1 MVGFE
6 SRLIQR
12 TRRLFRAA
20 ERIVSST
27 VNDLTS
33 PHFCLFGAA
42 PGTNN
47 LGVDALSQ
55 GVLGGLVSRSKGATF
70 TVFDYRRGKRAG
82 SFEMAKADGSEQTVS
97 YDLQGANHSKRM
109 WRGDTLKVMQIAGRL
124 GLPNTGVGAMKR
136 ASAVLDL
143 SGGDSFTDLYG
154 RHRFETVSLPK
165 RLSLDLGVPLVLL
178 PQTYGPFTDEGMRA
192 EAAQLCQGA
201 SSAWARDAR
210 SFGVLKELLG
220 SAFDPARHRLGVD
233 VAFGMRPRRRSG
245 GISSELDRWIDERDS
260 GTGPPVVGINVSGL
274 VWGSPER
281 AKGYGFIL
289 DYRSLVTRLLDWLL
303 KSTDV
308 RVALV
313 PHVIEPEG
321 HYESDPGASK
331 ELYETLD
338 SAQKERVTVLAPP
351 YEPAEIKHEIGRLDW
366 FNGTRMHATIA
377 ALSTGVPASAIAYSP
392 KFLGVFEIADQSS
405 GVADPT
411 TLSEDEALDI
421 LTKSFE
427 NRVAGRAALA
437 AALPG
442 IESTLDA
449 QLHSILEASKARA

>member
-1 MVGFE
+1 
-6 SRLIQR
+6 
-12 TRRLFRAA
+12 
-20 ERIVSST
+20 
-27 VNDLTS
+27 
-33 PHFCLFGAA
+33 
-42 PGTNN
+42 
-47 LGVDALSQ
+47 
-55 GVLGGLVSRSKGATF
+55 
-70 TVFDYRRGKRAG
+70 
-82 SFEMAKADGSEQTVS
+82 MAQADGSERTVS
-97 YDLQGANHSKRM
+97 YDLLGANHSKRM
-109 WRGDTLKVMQIAGRL
+109 WRGDTLKVMQIAGRA
-124 GLPNTGVGAMKR
+124 GLPNTGVRAMKQ

-165 RLSLDLGVPLVLL
+165 RLALDLGVPLVLL
-178 PQTYGPFTDEGMRA
+178 PQTYGPFKDAGMRS
-192 EAAQLCQGA
+192 EAAELCRGA

-210 SFGVLKELLG
+210 SFKVLKELLG
-220 SAFDPARHRLGVD
+220 SDFDPARHRLGVD
-233 VAFGMRPRRRSG
+233 VAFGMRPRRRRG
-245 GISSELDRWIDERDS
+245 GISAELDRWIEERDA

-289 DYRSLVTRLLDWLL
+289 DYRALVTRLLGWLL
-303 KSTDV
+303 DSTDA

-313 PHVIEPEG
+313 PHVIEEAG
-321 HYESDPGASK
+321 HYESDPGASM
-331 ELYETLD
+331 ELYGTLAAD
-338 SAQKERVTVLAPP
+338 QRARVTVLEPP

-411 TLSEDEALDI
+411 ALDEDAALEVI
-421 LTKSFE
+421 KQSYG
-427 NRVAGRAALA
+427 NRAEARAALS
-437 AALPG
+437 AALPA

-449 QLHSILEASKARA
+449 QLHSILEAARTRA

>member
-1 MVGFE
+1 MKD
-6 SRLIQR
+6 L
-12 TRRLFRAA
+12 
-20 ERIVSST
+20 ST
-27 VNDLTS
+27 

-55 GVLGGLVSRSKGATF
+55 GVLGGLVARSPGSTF

-82 SFEMAKADGSEQTVS
+82 SFEMAQADGSERTVS
-97 YDLQGANHSKRM
+97 YDLLGANHSKRM
-109 WRGDTLKVMQIAGRL
+109 WRGDTLKVMQIAGRA
-124 GLPNTGVGAMKR
+124 GLPNTGVRAMKQ

-165 RLSLDLGVPLVLL
+165 RLALDLGVPLVLL
-178 PQTYGPFTDEGMRA
+178 PQTYGPFKDAGMRS
-192 EAAQLCQGA
+192 EAAELCRGA

-210 SFGVLKELLG
+210 SFKVLKELLG
-220 SAFDPARHRLGVD
+220 SDFDPARHRLGVD
-233 VAFGMRPRRRSG
+233 VAFGMRPRRRRG
-245 GISSELDRWIDERDS
+245 GISAELDRWIEERDA

-289 DYRSLVTRLLDWLL
+289 DYRALVTRLLGWLL
-303 KSTDV
+303 DSTDA

-313 PHVIEPEG
+313 PHVIEEAG
-321 HYESDPGASK
+321 HYESDPGASM
-331 ELYETLD
+331 ELYGTLAAD
-338 SAQKERVTVLAPP
+338 QRARVTVLEPP

-411 TLSEDEALDI
+411 ALDEDAALEVI
-421 LTKSFE
+421 KQSYG
-427 NRVAGRAALA
+427 NRAEARAALS
-437 AALPG
+437 AALPA

-449 QLHSILEASKARA
+449 QLHSILEAARTRA

>member
-1 MVGFE
+1 MK
-6 SRLIQR
+6 
-12 TRRLFRAA
+12 
-20 ERIVSST
+20 
-27 VNDLTS
+27 DLS
-33 PHFCLFGAA
+33 APHFCLFGAA

-55 GVLGGLVSRSKGATF
+55 GVLGGLVSRSPGATF

-82 SFEMAKADGSEQTVS
+82 SFEMATADGSEQTVS
-97 YDLQGANHSKRM
+97 YDLLGANHSKRM
-109 WRGDTLKVMQIAGRL
+109 WRGDTLKVMQMAGRT
-124 GLPNTGVGAMKR
+124 GLPNAGVGAMKR

-192 EAAQLCQGA
+192 EAGELCRGA

-210 SFGVLKELLG
+210 SFNVLKELLG
-220 SAFDPARHRLGVD
+220 SSFDPERHRLGVD
-233 VAFGMRPRRRSG
+233 VAFGMRPRRRPKA
-245 GISSELDRWIDERDS
+245 ISPELDGWIEERDAGS
-260 GTGPPVVGINVSGL
+260 GPPVVGINVSGL

-289 DYRSLVTRLLDWLL
+289 DYRSLVTRLVNWLL
-303 KSTDV
+303 DSTDA
-308 RVALV
+308 RIALV
-313 PHVIEPEG
+313 PHVIEPVG
-321 HYESDPGASK
+321 HYESDPGASM
-331 ELYETLD
+331 ELYETLND
-338 SAQKERVTVLAPP
+338 TQKARVTVLEPP

-411 TLSEDEALDI
+411 TLNEDEALHI
-421 LTKSFE
+421 LTQSYKD
-427 NRVAGRAALA
+427 RDAGRTALQ
-437 AALPG
+437 AALPA
-442 IESTLDA
+442 IETTLDA
-449 QLHSILEASKARA
+449 QLHSILEASKTTTA

>member
-1 MVGFE
+1 MN
-6 SRLIQR
+6 
-12 TRRLFRAA
+12 T
-20 ERIVSST
+20 SST
-27 VNDLTS
+27 

-55 GVLGGLVSRSKGATF
+55 GVLGGIAARCPGATF
-70 TVFDYRRGKRAG
+70 TVFDYRRGQRSG
-82 SFEMAKADGSEQTVS
+82 SFVMTTPDASERSVS
-97 YDLQGANHSKRM
+97 YDLLGANHSRRM

-124 GLPNTGVGAMKR
+124 RLPNAGVEAMKR
-136 ASAVLDL
+136 ATAVLDL

-178 PQTYGPFTDEGMRA
+178 PQTYGPFVDAGMRA
-192 EAAQLCQGA
+192 EAADLCRGA

-210 SFGVLKELLG
+210 SFEVLKSLLG
-220 SAFDPARHRLGVD
+220 DTFDASRHRLGVD
-233 VAFGMRPRRRSG
+233 VAFGMRPRRRPG
-245 GISSELDRWIDERDS
+245 GISPILDRWIEERDGS
-260 GTGPPVVGINVSGL
+260 NGPPVVGLNVSGL

-281 AKGYGFIL
+281 AKSYGFIL
-289 DYRSLVTRLLDWLL
+289 DYRSLVTRFLTWLTT
-303 KSTDV
+303 STDA

-321 HYESDPGASK
+321 HYESDPQASR
-331 ELYETLD
+331 ELLETLP
-338 SAQKERVTVLAPP
+338 KEHRDRVTILSPP
-351 YEPAEIKHEIGRLDW
+351 FEPAEIKHEIGRLDW

-392 KFLGVFEIADQSS
+392 KFLGVFEIANQSP

-411 TLSEDEALDI
+411 TLSEEEALQT
-421 LTKSFE
+421 LRSSYE
-427 NRVAGRAALA
+427 ARASSRTPLA
-437 AALPG
+437 AALPK
-442 IESTLDA
+442 IESTLNA
-449 QLHSILEASKARA
+449 QFEAILSAS